1 MNITEQQAVTRPN
14 WRGVLD
20 RSAAIATLIA
30 IPFMILLM
38 YCAWLPYWMGMYFF
52 ILGGLLFGAIW
63 FRLAS
68 HVRPIP
74 AAAVRLRMIV
84 MIVVL
89 SAVYLL
95 PEDSLKRGHLA
106 RDLTNNSIRRIA
118 VENTPQARLQREAE
132 AAAHVDKVL
141 RRYGPGPLGYYIWN
155 AIDGKMPPLEPYGGK
170 PIMLTQTGP
179 YWIARVVLSIV
190 LLVVGL
196 RMMAMDLTKPDVPV
210 EIVEDAVTK

>member
-14 WRGVLD
+14 WQGVLD
-20 RSAAIATLIA
+20 RSAAITTLIA

-38 YCAWLPYWMGMYFF
+38 YCAWLPYWFGMYFF

-95 PEDSLKRGHLA
+95 PEYSLKRRHLA
-106 RDLTNNSIRRIA
+106 RDVANHSIQRVTVA
-118 VENTPQARLQREAE
+118 NTAE
-132 AAAHVDKVL
+132 ARQQRLDEAASHVDKVL
-141 RRYGPGPLGYYIWN
+141 RGYGPGPFGYYVWN
-155 AIDGKMPPLEPYGGK
+155 AIDGRMPPLPAYGGK
-170 PIMLTQTGP
+170 PIMLTQTGL
-179 YWIARVVLSIV
+179 YWIARVVLSIA
-190 LLVVGL
+190 LLAVGL
-196 RMMAMDLTKPDVPV
+196 RMMAKELAKPDEPV
-210 EIVEDAVTK
+210 EIVEDAIPK